1 MAYQFSACCW
11 GSASGLT
18 LAIPI
23 PGIFA
28 KYLSVAVLAALD
40 SVFGGLKSIIEDKFD
55 GAVLLTGFFTNAL
68 LAALLAYMGDR
79 LGVDLYMAAVF
90 VFGVRIF
97 QNLAIIR
104 REMLANWMQKRHL
117 TCAGGEEGWITS
129 RSGAPRC

>member
-1 MAYQFSACCW
+1 MW
-11 GSASGLT
+11 LPILGLLLGIGIGST

-23 PGIFA
+23 PGVFA

-68 LAALLAYMGDR
+68 LAALLAFLGDR
-79 LGVDLYMAAVF
+79 LGVDLYLAAVF

-104 REMLANWMQKRHL
+104 REMLANWMQKRRL
-117 TCAGGEEGWITS
+117 SAQGTNKDG
-129 RSGAPRC
+129 